1 MGRLEKLMRDLL
13 KKLFEDEGKEPPQ
26 YISEMDRDSLLDAVR
41 KYLQHK
47 RSVVIVDDVWSVKL
61 WAQIEN
67 ALLDNNNGSRILITT
82 RSREVVTS
90 CKNSPFNKVH
100 ELKPLTL
107 KSLWNFFARR
117 HSNVTTMNFSD
128 FVEKCKG
135 LCYERNKAA
144 TMNFSDFVEKC
155 KGFC

>member
-47 RSVVIVDDVWSVKL
+47 RSVVIFDDVWSVKL

-90 CKNSPFNKVH
+90 CKNSPFNKVNSWTALFPM
-100 ELKPLTL
+100 EEQSTQVSIICPL
-107 KSLWNFFARR
+107 
-117 HSNVTTMNFSD
+117 
-128 FVEKCKG
+128 
-135 LCYERNKAA
+135 
-144 TMNFSDFVEKC
+144 
-155 KGFC
+155 

>member
-47 RSVVIVDDVWSVKL
+47 RSVVIFDDVWSVKL
-61 WAQIEN
+61 WTQIEN

-90 CKNSPFNKVH
+90 CEFLDCIVPDGGTEHPSIHHV
-100 ELKPLTL
+100 PLVTIHTL
-107 KSLWNFFARR
+107 GGKTRIIHHWKSS
-117 HSNVTTMNFSD
+117 H
-128 FVEKCKG
+128 
-135 LCYERNKAA
+135 
-144 TMNFSDFVEKC
+144 
-155 KGFC
+155 